1 MKDAVLRALRTFG
14 LGPFKARDF
23 AERLGYSEGYVRN
36 VISEA
41 VASGEV
47 LAYVS
52 DEDKRVK
59 VYRINSSIIR
69 KAILKGGEEKKNII
83 EALGL
88 EGEYSGAYVALLNGE
103 VVDYD
108 DDLYA
113 LSGRVFA
120 NYGLDEVVVTNVG
133 VPRKIITME
142 L

>member
-1 MKDAVLRALRTFG
+1 M
-14 LGPFKARDF
+14 
-23 AERLGYSEGYVRN
+23 
-36 VISEA
+36 
-41 VASGEV
+41 
-47 LAYVS
+47 
-52 DEDKRVK
+52 
-59 VYRINSSIIR
+59 
-69 KAILKGGEEKKNII
+69 KGGEEKKNII

-113 LSGRVFA
+113 LSDRVFA

>member
-1 MKDAVLRALRTFG
+1 MRALRTFG

-36 VISEA
+36 VISKA

-69 KAILKGGEEKKNII
+69 KAILKGGEKKKNII

-88 EGEYSGAYVALLNGE
+88 ESEYSGAYVALLNGE

-113 LSGRVFA
+113 LSDRVFA

-133 VPRKIITME
+133 VPGKIITME